1 MSDWLTEELILRLSL
16 ITVSIWFI
24 LMLLYFM
31 WSVVRSTRRDD
42 DS

>member
-1 MSDWLTEELILRLSL
+1 MNWLTEELILRFSL

-42 DS
+42 E